1 MELRALPSVAI
12 PVREEARLAG
22 TSERVLRFE
31 SMNERRN
38 AKTKGVFR
46 VLTQQLKTYFE
57 LLKTQF
63 APHAETALERAERLA
78 REKRD
83 SVR

>member
-1 MELRALPSVAI
+1 
-12 PVREEARLAG
+12 
-22 TSERVLRFE
+22 
-31 SMNERRN
+31 MNERRN